1 MDSSGATVHSFIF
14 GFLNSEQQVGEGYDT
29 ADRRGGGVNSIGP
42 GPGPGL
48 GPGEVEL
55 EGVKAV
61 QTGPGLGSGG
71 PL

>member
-1 MDSSGATVHSFIF
+1 M
-14 GFLNSEQQVGEGYDT
+14 GEGYDT
-29 ADRRGGGVNSIGP
+29 ADRRGGGGVNSI